1 MITLSENLFI
11 LIKKKKKLPE
21 GWIPSDTPA
30 ALFDLF
36 LAKVEEWQT
45 EWIKNLAVSIFFH
58 KILTKPNIKIHFTDI
73 EYTFFLTVVTP
84 SCVTEAFLWCEM

>member
-1 MITLSENLFI
+1 MLVITFEWK
-11 LIKKKKKLPE
+11 LIYFDKKKLPE

-58 KILTKPNIKIHFTDI
+58 KILTKPDIKIHFTDI
-73 EYTFFLTVVTP
+73 EYTFF
-84 SCVTEAFLWCEM
+84 